1 MALRE
6 PHREPGRDARGDRAN
21 RELDF
26 SPADFG
32 PFRVESL
39 ASGIVILWFD
49 DPDRKVNLLD
59 LRTLDML
66 QRALGAVKLR
76 SADPR
81 ALILASGKKGHFIAG
96 ADVAE
101 FDRVATPAEA
111 ESKAK
116 HAQELFQEFA
126 DLPYPTVAAIDG
138 PCLGGGA
145 ELALAF
151 RYRVASDD
159 RATSIG
165 FPEVR
170 LGILPGF
177 GGTQRLPHLVGFT
190 QAVSMIVSGRALDAR
205 RARRAGLVDDVLPR
219 ERFVPRVVEWT
230 EALLVRPKP
239 PRRDGPP
246 ALHKAF
252 QSLPPLRSYV
262 LRQARA
268 TVLKQTGGH
277 YPAPLEIL
285 RVLGATYG
293 LRLQEGLKI
302 ERRAVAK
309 LLFTPESVNLRRLF
323 TVSEDAKRVPSA
335 AAALPVDSVAVLGAG
350 TMGGEIA
357 YLFTRAG
364 IRVRLRDIKP
374 EPILSSLAHAR
385 SLFDREIAKRQL
397 TRAEVERAL
406 ARIEPVLELNGLGRA
421 DLVLEAVIEDLT
433 VKQGLLRDV
442 EAQVPDTTVLAT
454 NTSSLS
460 VRAMGRGLKR
470 PGRLAGM
477 HFFNPAARMPLVEV
491 IRTEATDPAA
501 RDTVVALARRIKK
514 TPVLVR
520 DAPGFLVNRVL
531 MPYLSEAVA
540 LVERGVGIT
549 AIDAE
554 LRRFGMPMGPL
565 ELLDEIGLDVA
576 RKVAHVLQEAFG
588 PRVGSTGLLDR
599 LVAAG
604 SLGKKSGLGFYR
616 YERGERKGVNSAL
629 ATPAA
634 AKSGDPKSAP
644 AVPATEIRDRLLDA
658 MVNEG
663 AMALDDRVVERA
675 EDVDLAMVLGTGFP
689 PFRGGLLR
697 YADEAGIG
705 GIVERLAR
713 RQQEG
718 APSGPCGKLQRM
730 ALGNERFYR

>member
-6 PHREPGRDARGDRAN
+6 PHGRERGN
-21 RELDF
+21 REFDF
-26 SPADFG
+26 APADFG
-32 PFRVESL
+32 PFRIESL
-39 ASGIVILWFD
+39 PTGIVILWFD
-49 DPDRKVNLLD
+49 DPERKVNLLD
-59 LRTLDML
+59 SSTLDLL
-66 QRALGAVKLR
+66 QRALGAVKVR
-76 SADPR
+76 STDPR
-81 ALILASGKKGHFIAG
+81 ALILASGKSGQFIAG
-96 ADVAE
+96 ADVTE
-101 FDRVATPAEA
+101 FDRIETPAEA
-111 ESKAK
+111 ESKVK
-116 HAQELFQEFA
+116 YAQELFQEFA

-138 PCLGGGA
+138 PCLGGGT

-151 RYRVASDD
+151 RYRVASNN
-159 RATSIG
+159 RNTAIG
-165 FPEVR
+165 LPEVK

-177 GGTQRLPHLVGFT
+177 GGSQRLPRLIGFT
-190 QAVSMIVSGRALDAR
+190 QAVSMIVSGRSVDSH
-205 RARRAGLVDDVLPR
+205 RARKMGLVDDVVPR

-230 EALLVRPKP
+230 EALLTRPKP
-239 PRRDGPP
+239 PKRGGPP
-246 ALHKAF
+246 AHHRAF
-252 QSLPPLRSYV
+252 ESLPPLRSYV
-262 LRQARA
+262 LSQARK

-285 RVLGATYG
+285 RVLGVTYG
-293 LRLQEGLKI
+293 TRLQDGLRI
-302 ERRAVAK
+302 ERKSVSK
-309 LLFTPESVNLRRLF
+309 LLFTPESINLRRIF
-323 TVSEDAKRVPSA
+323 VMSEDAKRVPSA
-335 AAALPVDSVAVLGAG
+335 AAALPVDSVTVLGAG

-374 EPILSSLAHAR
+374 EPILGSLAHAK
-385 SLFDREIAKRQL
+385 SLFDREVAKRRL
-397 TRAEVERAL
+397 TRAEMELAM
-406 ARIEPVLELNGLGRA
+406 ARIEPVLELNGLGRT
-421 DLVLEAVIEDLT
+421 DLVLEAVVEDLT
-433 VKQGLLRDV
+433 VKQGLLREV
-442 EAQVPDTTVLAT
+442 ETQVPDTCVLAT

-460 VRAMGRGLKR
+460 VRGMGRALRR

-501 RDTVVALARRIKK
+501 RDTVLALARRIKK
-514 TPVLVR
+514 TPILVR

-531 MPYLSEAVA
+531 MPYLSEAVG
-540 LVERGVGIT
+540 LVERGVEIA

-588 PRVGSTGLLDR
+588 ARVGSTGLLDK

-616 YERGERKGVNSAL
+616 YEQGVRQGVNPAL
-629 ATPAA
+629 LPT
-634 AKSGDPKSAP
+634 KSGGKNEPQAM
-644 AVPATEIRDRLLDA
+644 PATEIRDRLLDA

-675 EDVDLAMVLGTGFP
+675 EDVDLAMVMGTGFP

-697 YADEAGIG
+697 YADESGIG
-705 GIVERLAR
+705 GVVERLAR

>member
-6 PHREPGRDARGDRAN
+6 PHGRERGN

-26 SPADFG
+26 APADFG
-32 PFRVESL
+32 PFRIESL
-39 ASGIVILWFD
+39 PTGIVILWFD
-49 DPDRKVNLLD
+49 DPERKVNLFD
-59 LRTLDML
+59 SSTLDML
-66 QRALGAVKLR
+66 QRALGAVKVR
-76 SADPR
+76 STDPR
-81 ALILASGKKGHFIAG
+81 ALILASGKSGQFIAG
-96 ADVAE
+96 ADVTE
-101 FDRVATPAEA
+101 FDRVETPAEA
-111 ESKAK
+111 EAK
-116 HAQELFQEFA
+116 MKYAQELFQEFA

-138 PCLGGGA
+138 PCLGGGT
-145 ELALAF
+145 ELVLAF
-151 RYRVASDD
+151 RYRVASNN
-159 RATSIG
+159 RNTSIG
-165 FPEVR
+165 LPEVK

-177 GGTQRLPHLVGFT
+177 GGSQRLPRLIGFT
-190 QAVSMIVSGRALDAR
+190 QAVSMIVSGRSVDSH
-205 RARRAGLVDDVLPR
+205 RARKMGLVDDVVPR

-230 EALLVRPKP
+230 EALLTRPKP
-239 PRRDGPP
+239 PKRGGPP
-246 ALHKAF
+246 AHHRAF
-252 QSLPPLRSYV
+252 ESLPPLRSYV
-262 LRQARA
+262 LSQARK

-293 LRLQEGLKI
+293 TRLQDGLKI
-302 ERRAVAK
+302 ERKSVAK
-309 LLFTPESVNLRRLF
+309 LLFTPESINLRRLF
-323 TVSEDAKRVPSA
+323 VMSEDAKRVPSA
-335 AAALPVDSVAVLGAG
+335 AAALPVDSVTVLGAG

-374 EPILSSLAHAR
+374 EPILGSLAHAK
-385 SLFDREIAKRQL
+385 SLFDREVAKRRL
-397 TRAEVERAL
+397 TRAEMELAM
-406 ARIEPVLELNGLGRA
+406 ARIEPVLELNGLGRT
-421 DLVLEAVIEDLT
+421 DLVLEAVVEDLT
-433 VKQGLLRDV
+433 VKQGLLREV
-442 EAQVPDTTVLAT
+442 ETQVPDTCVLAT

-460 VRAMGRGLKR
+460 VRGMGRALRR

-501 RDTVVALARRIKK
+501 RDTVLALARRIKK
-514 TPVLVR
+514 TPILVR

-531 MPYLSEAVA
+531 MPYLSEAVG
-540 LVERGVGIT
+540 LVERGVEIT

-588 PRVGSTGLLDR
+588 ARVGSTGLLDK

-604 SLGKKSGLGFYR
+604 TLGKKSGLGFYR
-616 YERGERKGVNSAL
+616 YEQGVRQGVNPAL
-629 ATPAA
+629 LPTKSGGKNEPPPMPAA
-634 AKSGDPKSAP
+634 
-644 AVPATEIRDRLLDA
+644 EIRDRLLDA

-675 EDVDLAMVLGTGFP
+675 EDVDLAMVMGTGFP

-697 YADEAGIG
+697 YADESGIG

>member
-6 PHREPGRDARGDRAN
+6 PHGREARGN

-26 SPADFG
+26 APADFG

-39 ASGIVILWFD
+39 PTGIVILWFD

-59 LRTLDML
+59 SRSLDLL
-66 QRALGAVKLR
+66 QRALGAVKVR
-76 SADPR
+76 ATDPR
-81 ALILASGKKGHFIAG
+81 ALILASGKHGQFIAG
-96 ADVAE
+96 ADVTE
-101 FDRVATPAEA
+101 FDRVETPAEA
-111 ESKAK
+111 ETKVK

-138 PCLGGGA
+138 PCLGGGT

-151 RYRVASDD
+151 RHRVASNH
-159 RATSIG
+159 RHTSIG
-165 FPEVR
+165 LPEVK

-177 GGTQRLPHLVGFT
+177 GGSQRLPRLIGFT
-190 QAVSMIVSGRALDAR
+190 QAVSMIVSGRSVDSH
-205 RARRAGLVDDVLPR
+205 RARKMGLVDDVIPH

-230 EALLVRPKP
+230 EALLTRPRSPK
-239 PRRDGPP
+239 RGGPP
-246 ALHKAF
+246 AHHRLF
-252 QSLPPLRSYV
+252 ESLPPLRSYV
-262 LRQARA
+262 LSQARK

-293 LRLQEGLKI
+293 TRLQEGLKI
-302 ERRAVAK
+302 ERKSVAK
-309 LLFTPESVNLRRLF
+309 LLFTPESINLRRIF
-323 TVSEDAKRVPSA
+323 VMSEDAKRVPSA

-374 EPILSSLAHAR
+374 EPILGSLAHAR
-385 SLFDREIAKRQL
+385 SLFDREVARRRL
-397 TRAEVERAL
+397 TRAEMELAM
-406 ARIEPVLELNGLGRA
+406 ARIEPVLELNGLGRT
-421 DLVLEAVIEDLT
+421 DLVLEAVVEDLT

-442 EAQVPDTTVLAT
+442 ETQVSDNSVLAT

-460 VRAMGRGLKR
+460 VRAMGRALRR

-491 IRTEATDPAA
+491 VRTEATDPAA
-501 RDTVVALARRIKK
+501 RDTVLALARRIKK
-514 TPVLVR
+514 TPILVR

-531 MPYLSEAVA
+531 MPYLSEAVG
-540 LVERGVGIT
+540 LVERGVEIT

-554 LRRFGMPMGPL
+554 LRQFGMPVGPL

-588 PRVGSTGLLDR
+588 SRVGSTGLLDK

-616 YERGERKGVNSAL
+616 YEQGARRGVNPVL
-629 ATPAA
+629 VTPASQ
-634 AKSGDPKSAP
+634 KSSGSGGKNAP
-644 AVPATEIRDRLLDA
+644 LVPAAEIRDRLIDA

-675 EDVDLAMVLGTGFP
+675 EDVDLAMVMGTGFP

-697 YADEAGIG
+697 YADETGIG
-705 GIVERLAR
+705 AIVERLAR